1 MRRIDIKNTKTLVF
15 EENLKQ
21 SVKQTDIYDLF
32 NNRN

>member
-1 MRRIDIKNTKTLVF
+1 MRRIDIKNNKTLVF

>member
-1 MRRIDIKNTKTLVF
+1 MQRIDIKNTKTLVF